1 MRRHSVENPFGTL
14 KAWMRSTHFL
24 TKTFPKVR
32 PEKAIARQA
41 LFALVGRVRIELR
54 PADYQRGLVDS
65 DI

>member
-1 MRRHSVENPFGTL
+1 MRRQTVENPFGTL

-41 LFALVGRVRIELR
+41 LVRFGRRCR
-54 PADYQRGLVDS
+54 DRTSTGGLS
-65 DI
+65 TRARR